1 MFSEEYLWSS
11 CCLCHLVSLLVRCRR
26 SSHMVWTQYIKGIRI
41 WCWNPTDQSNAS
53 RYEINIPACILLA
66 SMQIRRLEECKCDI
80 CLPRC
85 ANLLGWIPKI
95 YWDQNKRKNAKIQHE
110 GHRFT
115 CVNLILKCLNKPL
128 IFFFQ
133 PNKLNKLNVLLP
145 DVGGR

>member
-95 YWDQNKRKNAKIQHE
+95 YWDQNKRKNAKISAW
-110 GHRFT
+110 RPR
-115 CVNLILKCLNKPL
+115 VYMRKSNPKIPI
-128 IFFFQ
+128 IFFLF
-133 PNKLNKLNVLLP
+133 PNKLHRLNVLLP